1 VSAGNW
7 HRDQRVIKLRYGT
20 IQKWKQLATL
30 LGLDENRTVRV
41 LLDLTA
47 DFVINRR
54 IWLSGQELSKRLAP
68 GAAAHM
74 AALGLAENR
83 NGQVVLLDVERTV
96 NESLMRR
103 DNGLKQLP
111 AVRARDLAGKMY
123 RLYEEARCRDYIA
136 SADDQRVLELLR
148 ARASDKVI
156 LERWQRAVLSNGFP
170 PVKTFADLNRTWASW
185 EAR

>member
-1 VSAGNW
+1 LSAGNW

-30 LGLDENRTVRV
+30 LGLDENRTVRI

-74 AALGLAENR
+74 ASLGLAENR

-111 AVRARDLAGKMY
+111 AVRARDLAGTMRK
-123 RLYEEARCRDYIA
+123 LYESARGFSFEERD
-136 SADDQRVLELLR
+136 DDQRTLELLR

-156 LERWQRAVLSNGFP
+156 LERWQRAILSSFP

-185 EAR
+185 ETR